1 MNRNNYCVTPL
12 LSQAVLEKT
21 LQQLGI
27 GGKRGVKQYWE
38 ELMKHHTR
46 LVEDAEEQVEEFK
59 IAMVSQRERERE
71 KTIVSWVLYFFFQGS
86 PVIDKEKLIKR

>member
-71 KTIVSWVLYFFFQGS
+71 NNCVMGLVFLLLGFSCY
-86 PVIDKEKLIKR
+86 

>member
-1 MNRNNYCVTPL
+1 M
-12 LSQAVLEKT
+12 
-21 LQQLGI
+21 

-59 IAMVSQRERERE
+59 IAMVSQRERER
-71 KTIVSWVLYFFFQGS
+71 KQLCHGSCISSFRVLLL
-86 PVIDKEKLIKR
+86 LIKRS